1 MDTTREIE
9 FDYQKYRKESEP
21 SPSEIN
27 RVTKAREKRREDAKE
42 RISQKQRPRFGGTFC
57 QFKTLFL
64 KRRC

>member
-1 MDTTREIE
+1 MDTTRETE

-27 RVTKAREKRREDAKE
+27 RGTKAREKRREDAKE